1 LFPSYLDTYGICVYI
16 PPMLNEEEIK
26 KWLKDTGKNRQWLAE
41 KTLSKK
47 RTVDGWLSDGNPIP
61 PAKLAV
67 IERLMN
73 GEDEIQ
79 FELPENFEAIIR
91 EKAKAA
97 KKSIDDLVI
106 EILEMTVQKQKKKQQ
121 TNGTSQEVVEK
132 LHPALD
138 NNDDEPEEVNNVIL
152 CPVKL
157 PEIMVVGNVAA
168 GEITWSEF
176 DEPYP
181 VFDKGITALR
191 VEGTS
196 MEPEIKNG
204 QIVLVRPVPEND
216 DLEKYVGEIIVY
228 QGTNDVS
235 GITLKRLIEDAGR
248 FLLAPINPAFR
259 KRIPITGQIKA
270 CMVGKIDLTK

>member
-1 LFPSYLDTYGICVYI
+1 MTPTKDD
-16 PPMLNEEEIK
+16 IK
-26 KWLKDTGKNRQWLAE
+26 KWLKSIGRDRDWLAE
-41 KTLSKK
+41 QCFVK
-47 RTVDGWLSDGNPIP
+47 RSAVNSWLSTDRGIP
-61 PAKLAV
+61 PAKLALIKKLMGDEEV
-67 IERLMN
+67 IN
-73 GEDEIQ
+73 Y
-79 FELPENFEAIIR
+79 ELPENIELLLKQ
-91 EKAKAA
+91 KAEEA

-106 EILEMTVQKQKKKQQ
+106 EILENTVKEIKKKQQ
-121 TNGTSQEVVEK
+121 ASGMYQEAVEK

-138 NNDDEPEEVNNVIL
+138 NDDEPEEVNNVVL
-152 CPVKL
+152 REVGL

-181 VFDKGITALR
+181 VFDKGITALH

-204 QIVLVRPVPEND
+204 QVVLVRPVPKNA
-216 DLEKYVGEIIVY
+216 DLEKYVDEIVVY
-228 QGTNDVS
+228 EGGDS
-235 GITLKRLIEDAGR
+235 LPGITLKRLVADDEGHF
-248 FLLAPINPAFR
+248 FLVPVNPAFR

>member
-1 LFPSYLDTYGICVYI
+1 
-16 PPMLNEEEIK
+16 MLTPEIIK
-26 KWLKDTGKNRQWLAE
+26 AWLKENKVSRETLGKGVGV
-41 KTLSKK
+41 SKK
-47 RTVDGWLSDGNPIP
+47 TVNNWLSDNRPIP
-61 PAKLAV
+61 PKKLAI

-73 GEDEIQ
+73 GEEEIQ

-121 TNGTSQEVVEK
+121 VNGTSQEAVEK

-270 CMVGKIDLTK
+270 CMVSKIDLTK

>member
-1 LFPSYLDTYGICVYI
+1 MTPTK
-16 PPMLNEEEIK
+16 EEIK
-26 KWLKDTGKNRQWLAE
+26 KWLKSIEKDRDWLAE
-41 KTLSKK
+41 QCFVK
-47 RTVDGWLSDGNPIP
+47 RSAVNSWLSTDRGIP
-61 PAKLAV
+61 PAKLAL
-67 IERLMN
+67 IKNLM
-73 GEDEIQ
+73 EDEIIDL
-79 FELPENFEAIIR
+79 ELPDEMENLLR
-91 EKAKAA
+91 KKAEEA
-97 KKSIDDLVI
+97 KKSIDDLI
-106 EILEMTVQKQKKKQQ
+106 SEILVQSVQEHKKKKQA
-121 TNGTSQEVVEK
+121 NGTSQEAIEK

-138 NNDDEPEEVNNVIL
+138 NDDEPKEVNNAIL

-181 VFDKGITALR
+181 VFDKSITALR

-204 QIVLVRPVPEND
+204 QIVLVRPVSEND

-228 QGTNDVS
+228 QETNDVS
-235 GITLKRLIEDAGR
+235 GITLKRLIKDAGH
-248 FLLAPINPAFR
+248 FLLAPINPTFR

>member
-1 LFPSYLDTYGICVYI
+1 MSNAED
-16 PPMLNEEEIK
+16 IK
-26 KWLKDTGKNRQWLAE
+26 KWLKTIGKNRQWLAE
-41 KTLSKK
+41 QTLSSKG
-47 RTVDGWLSDGNPIP
+47 TVNNWLSSGKPIP
-61 PAKLAV
+61 SAKLAL

-73 GEDEIQ
+73 GEEEIQ

-121 TNGTSQEVVEK
+121 VNGTSQEAVEK
-132 LHPALD
+132 LHPVLD

-196 MEPEIKNG
+196 MDPEIKNG

>member
-1 LFPSYLDTYGICVYI
+1 
-16 PPMLNEEEIK
+16 
-26 KWLKDTGKNRQWLAE
+26 
-41 KTLSKK
+41 
-47 RTVDGWLSDGNPIP
+47 
-61 PAKLAV
+61 
-67 IERLMN
+67 MN
-73 GEDEIQ
+73 GEEEIQ

-106 EILEMTVQKQKKKQQ
+106 EVLEKTVKEIQKKQQ
-121 TNGTSQEVVEK
+121 ASGTYPEAVEK

-138 NNDDEPEEVNNVIL
+138 NDDEPEEVNNVIL

-191 VEGTS
+191 VEGIS

>member
-1 LFPSYLDTYGICVYI
+1 
-16 PPMLNEEEIK
+16 
-26 KWLKDTGKNRQWLAE
+26 
-41 KTLSKK
+41 
-47 RTVDGWLSDGNPIP
+47 
-61 PAKLAV
+61 
-67 IERLMN
+67 MN
-73 GEDEIQ
+73 GEEEIQ

-106 EILEMTVQKQKKKQQ
+106 EILEMTVQEQKKKQQ
-121 TNGTSQEVVEK
+121 ASGTYPEAVEK
-132 LHPALD
+132 LHPALG
-138 NNDDEPEEVNNVIL
+138 NDDEPEEVNNVIL
-152 CPVKL
+152 RPVKL

-168 GEITWSEF
+168 GEITWSDL

-181 VFDKGITALR
+181 VFDKGITALH

-204 QIVLVRPVPEND
+204 QVVLVRPVPKNA
-216 DLEKYVGEIIVY
+216 DLEKYVDEIVVY
-228 QGTNDVS
+228 DGGDS
-235 GITLKRLIEDAGR
+235 LPGITLKRLVADDEGHF
-248 FLLAPINPAFR
+248 FLVPVNPAFR

>member
-1 LFPSYLDTYGICVYI
+1 
-16 PPMLNEEEIK
+16 
-26 KWLKDTGKNRQWLAE
+26 
-41 KTLSKK
+41 
-47 RTVDGWLSDGNPIP
+47 
-61 PAKLAV
+61 
-67 IERLMN
+67 MN
-73 GEDEIQ
+73 GEEEIQ

-106 EILEMTVQKQKKKQQ
+106 EVLEKTVKEIQKKQQ
-121 TNGTSQEVVEK
+121 ASGTYPEAVEK

-138 NNDDEPEEVNNVIL
+138 NDDEPEEVNNVFL
-152 CPVKL
+152 RPVKL

>member
-1 LFPSYLDTYGICVYI
+1 MSNAED
-16 PPMLNEEEIK
+16 IK
-26 KWLKDTGKNRQWLAE
+26 KWLKTIGKNRQWLAE
-41 KTLSKK
+41 QTLSSKG
-47 RTVDGWLSDGNPIP
+47 TVNNWLSSGKPIP
-61 PAKLAV
+61 SAKLAL

-79 FELPENFEAIIR
+79 FELPEDFEAIIR

-106 EILEMTVQKQKKKQQ
+106 EILEMTVQKLKKKQQ
-121 TNGTSQEVVEK
+121 TNGTSQEAVEK
-132 LHPALD
+132 PHPALD

-204 QIVLVRPVPEND
+204 QIVLVRPVPEMMILKNT
-216 DLEKYVGEIIVY
+216 LGKSSSTKEQMTCPASPLKGLLRTP
-228 QGTNDVS
+228 GASCLLLSTRLS
-235 GITLKRLIEDAGR
+235 GNAFLSQAKSKLAWLVRLI
-248 FLLAPINPAFR
+248 
-259 KRIPITGQIKA
+259 
-270 CMVGKIDLTK
+270 

>member
-1 LFPSYLDTYGICVYI
+1 
-16 PPMLNEEEIK
+16 MLTPEIIK
-26 KWLKDTGKNRQWLAE
+26 AWLKENKVSRETLGKGVGV
-41 KTLSKK
+41 SKK
-47 RTVDGWLSDGNPIP
+47 TVNNWLSDNRPIP
-61 PAKLAV
+61 PKKLAI

-73 GEDEIQ
+73 GEEEIQ

-121 TNGTSQEVVEK
+121 VNGTSQEAVEK
-132 LHPALD
+132 LHPVLD

-270 CMVGKIDLTK
+270 CMVGKIDHDQVTLDRLRKRKFCNIK